1 MVILIYVNVLQSR
14 EKKDQTFFLFIGG
27 GREVVD
33 KEKKNKNLKAPNPK
47 LEIAKMKI
55 LPSSI
60 LKRWAY

>member
-1 MVILIYVNVLQSR
+1 MSFKE
-14 EKKDQTFFLFIGG
+14 EKKKNQTFFLFIGG
-27 GREVVD
+27 GSEVVD